1 MLSVFLLPLAV
12 AAVITAPVIIAAVRA
27 GNGVKVNPKRTVL
40 MNIAAFAGCMLAVG
54 LMFPLGIA
62 AEAANAVAA
71 ATSGVSDGLRYLGAG
86 LSTGLGSIGAGIAVG
101 GAAPAAIGAISEDE
115 KNMPKALIFVAL
127 GEGVAIYGLLVS
139 ILLIFVA
146 K

>member
-1 MLSVFLLPLAV
+1 MLTIFLLPLIAV
-12 AAVITAPVIIAAVRA
+12 AVIVAPIVLAVVRA
-27 GNGVKVNPKRTVL
+27 KNGKRINAKRTVL
-40 MNIAAFAGCMLAVG
+40 ANIMAFAGCMLAMG

-62 AEAANAVAA
+62 AEGANAVAA
-71 ATSGVSDGLRYLGAG
+71 ATSGISDGLRYLGAG
-86 LSTGLGSIGAGIAVG
+86 LATGLGSIGAGIAVG